1 MPRFHFQIS
10 DKFNALSYLRF
21 IKRIVRCNPDKKVFL
36 IADNAR
42 YHHAKLVKE
51 WVDANKEK
59 IEVFYLP
66 AYSPEFN
73 AVEHIWRM
81 TKRKAT
87 HNRHFA
93 TLDLLH
99 RKIFRRFNRYQGNP
113 SSLRTAIVRFMPL
126 SRKRACKS

>member
-1 MPRFHFQIS
+1 M
-10 DKFNALSYLRF
+10 
-21 IKRIVRCNPDKKVFL
+21 VRCNHDKKVFL

-51 WVDANKEK
+51 WVALNSDKVEL
-59 IEVFYLP
+59 FFLP

-81 TKRKAT
+81 TKRKTT
-87 HNRHFA
+87 HNRHFK
-93 TLDLLH
+93 TLDALH
-99 RKIFRRFNRYQGNP
+99 GKVFRRFNRYQGNP
-113 SSLRTAIVRFMPL
+113 IALTSAIARFLPR